1 LSKRSYIALKNRK
14 VKGGFVTMKVDLQ
27 KAYARV
33 NWNFL
38 KTILQKFGFNGT
50 FVNWIYECV
59 STVTSSMLINGG
71 KSQWFQPSRGL
82 RQRGPLSLYLF
93 IICQDVLSRMIEKEH
108 LDGRVSGVKMNI
120 GGPAITHAMYAD
132 DFMLFSKAND
142 KEVKAINGCLE
153 KFCSWSSQVVNR
165 GKSGLIFSKLVQR
178 DKKRKIK
185 QDLQKKCI
193 HKDAKYLG
201 APLFTTVNRSK
212 YFQFLQD
219 KLEARLRG

>member
-82 RQRGPLSLYLF
+82 RQGGPLSLYLF

-108 LDGRVSGVKMNI
+108 LDGRVSEVKMNI

-132 DFMLFSKAND
+132 DLMLFSKAND

-153 KFCSWSSQVVNR
+153 NFVAGQA
-165 GKSGLIFSKLVQR
+165 KL
-178 DKKRKIK
+178 
-185 QDLQKKCI
+185 
-193 HKDAKYLG
+193 
-201 APLFTTVNRSK
+201 
-212 YFQFLQD
+212 
-219 KLEARLRG
+219 